1 MLRSD
6 SFPDCVIEMSIRIA
20 ELDYKLFVL
29 DEVNKDI
36 DRSIE
41 VGQEAGESTDAFLNI
56 KSIFSLIYFFSTYG
70 STPAT

>member
-36 DRSIE
+36 DRSVE
-41 VGQEAGESTDAFLNI
+41 VGQEA
-56 KSIFSLIYFFSTYG
+56 
-70 STPAT
+70 